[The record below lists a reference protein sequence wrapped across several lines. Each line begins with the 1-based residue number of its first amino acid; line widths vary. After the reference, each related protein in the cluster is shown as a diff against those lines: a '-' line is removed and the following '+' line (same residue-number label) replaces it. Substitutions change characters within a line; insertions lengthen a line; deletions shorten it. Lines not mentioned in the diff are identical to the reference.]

1 MCGPGTSSRRLDYTA
16 GAPPRSW
23 YDSII
28 PRNTAGAYRSKG
40 KGMGVG
46 GESFRAHASRIP
58 VLRAAVELA
67 EGPWFAIAVGA
78 MLAAVS
84 AAAAYVDGAYS
95 TDGWFILA
103 AGREIAEAGI
113 PRENP
118 WADVEG
124 MGVVVQ
130 QWLHDLWAWTWYEA
144 AGFGGLDAMVA
155 LEALALTLAAWAFLP
170 AMRRSGRPGA
180 GAAAIGCGA
189 TVLAMAP
196 YVNVRPTAWTACAVL
211 CACGI
216 CSAARRDRRLYA
228 LLPALTALHVNLHAA
243 MWPLPAVAAACFLL
257 PDAWGRPHR
266 ASRRAAA
273 DWARSRAPLAA
284 ALLGMAAASLANPY
298 GIEGS
303 LYGLAGAGEAAYGG
317 YIREMRPFSAVVAV
331 DPFFALYPAAYV
343 AALAAACIKARRPP
357 TPAAAAFA
365 AVSLAAGLLSARN
378 IWIFQVAC
386 TMAALSAAGEPP
398 RRSRLAEAACPLLIA
413 GAVACGM
420 AGGLAG
426 SSCPDPEEAE
436 GPRGSGINAGGIPS
450 WESGEA
456 LAPLAAA
463 MAAEGGGRVFC
474 STDVGMAVLEFYGCK
489 VPFDLRP
496 EVWAPEITGIEGY
509 YPWRDYADACAGA
522 ADTARYLAEY
532 GFRWAVVPD
541 ADASRWKEEFGMV
554 ETASSDGWS
563 LLEIAGRTPL

>member
-1 MCGPGTSSRRLDYTA
+1 
-16 GAPPRSW
+16 
-23 YDSII
+23 
-28 PRNTAGAYRSKG
+28 
-40 KGMGVG
+40 MGVG
-46 GESFRAHASRIP
+46 RESFRARAARIP

-67 EGPWFAIAVGA
+67 DGPWLALGVGA

-84 AAAAYVDGAYS
+84 AMAAYVDGAYS

-103 AGREIAEAGI
+103 AGREVAESGI

-144 AGFGGLDAMVA
+144 AGFGGLDAMAAV
-155 LEALALTLAAWAFLP
+155 EAIAFVLAAWAFLP
-170 AMRRSGRPGA
+170 AMRSSGRPGA
-180 GAAAIGCGA
+180 GAVAIGCGA
-189 TVLAMAP
+189 AVLAMAP
-196 YVNVRPTAWTACAVL
+196 YINVRPTLWTACAML

-216 CSAARRDRRLYA
+216 CSAARRNPRLYA
-228 LLPALTALHVNLHAA
+228 LLPILTALHVNLHAA
-243 MWPLPAVAAACFLL
+243 MWPLPVFAAACFLL
-257 PDAWGRPHR
+257 PEAWARPC
-266 ASRRAAA
+266 RAARRGLYRSVA
-273 DWARSRAPLAA
+273 GLARSRIPLVL
-284 ALLGMAAASLANPY
+284 ALLGMAAASFANPY

-317 YIREMRPFSAVVAV
+317 YIKEMRPLLSLVAL
-331 DPFFALYPAAYV
+331 DPVFALYPAAFL
-343 AALAAACIKARRPP
+343 AAVAAACARARRLPPP
-357 TPAAAAFA
+357 TAAAFL
-365 AVSLAAGLLSARN
+365 AVSLVAGLLSARN

-386 TMAALSAAGEPP
+386 TMAALSVAGEPQ
-398 RRSRLAEAACPLLIA
+398 RRIRWVEAACPLL
-413 GAVACGM
+413 VAASVVCGM
-420 AGGLAG
+420 SGGLAMD
-426 SSCPDPEEAE
+426 SCPDPAEAD
-436 GPRGSGINAGGIPS
+436 GPRNDGINAGGIPS

-456 LAPLAAA
+456 LALLASVIS
-463 MAAEGGGRVFC
+463 AEGGGRVFC

-496 EVWAPEITGIEGY
+496 EVWAPGITGVAGY